1 MVFSNVPTLIPL
13 STYCNNSVLRLY
25 RESTRFVINANHFFS
40 RSLGAWVA
48 STRAHPI
55 AGDRC
60 RNTRRRRATGP
71 LGGRTRARVFL
82 IRPPTARGPSPVVFV
97 LHGGAVGDGR
107 QTFRYGFQELGARD
121 GVVTVHP
128 SGIGSCESRRQLSAA
143 SSGSGALRC
152 VPRVHRVQL
161 HHARL
166 PRRRRP
172 AALFFVWCGVQLLPD
187 VQKCD

>member
-1 MVFSNVPTLIPL
+1 VKALVSLSTLIIFSVAPL
-13 STYCNNSVLRLY
+13 AHGQPVPEL
-25 RESTRFVINANHFFS
+25 I
-40 RSLGAWVA
+40 RS
-48 STRAHPI
+48 
-55 AGDRC
+55 
-60 RNTRRRRATGP
+60 RATDAVIPDGAE
-71 LGGRTRARVFL
+71 RRVLLVAGHEREYFL

-143 SSGSGALRC
+143 SSDSGALRC

-187 VQKCD
+187 VQKRD